1 MADYDA
7 IIVGAGHNGL
17 AAAAVLAKQRL
28 KVLVL
33 EKNKYVGGMA
43 STVEHLKGYKHD
55 VAASVL
61 FPLSDEV
68 VEDLE
73 LKTHG
78 LDVIETPVM
87 SCSFGVPAENPVR
100 VVVLHRS
107 NVGLGDRAFEGPR
120 LDNLDKP
127 PEVGARRIEQGRVP
141 LDRFGP
147 LSLGIR
153 GPELAGLGNQDP
165 ALGPGLA
172 NFGVSRE
179 LCHFTPSAGR
189 DHTITAPM

>member
-61 FPLSDEV
+61 FPLSDKV

-87 SCSFGVPAENPVR
+87 SCSFGVTGENPVILYSDPMKLAEHMQR
-100 VVVLHRS
+100 DHGIDAVL
-107 NVGLGDRAFEGPR
+107 GF
-120 LDNLDKP
+120 
-127 PEVGARRIEQGRVP
+127 
-141 LDRFGP
+141 
-147 LSLGIR
+147 
-153 GPELAGLGNQDP
+153 AGLCPSSAASRVSLWTASPRSVCPDP
-165 ALGPGLA
+165 SVP
-172 NFGVSRE
+172 
-179 LCHFTPSAGR
+179 
-189 DHTITAPM
+189 